1 KQTTGQW
8 NHAGDNVTF
17 MNDDKDFNVDY
28 VETYD
33 LPPNFCQRRILPDQ
47 LKDDSAEP
55 WEGQRSYL
63 QVAQWRGERVA
74 VAEFALGLKMAVVLE
89 LHLASTI

>member
-1 KQTTGQW
+1 M
-8 NHAGDNVTF
+8 TF

-33 LPPNFCQRRILPDQ
+33 LPPNYCQRRILPDQ